1 MLSELQKTILKKS
14 VQIRLKNEE
23 DVTEVFKSY
32 KNITEDEKKSILSEC
47 SISYDLTLDEVKNKK
62 IKDFSSTCKQNIE
75 NGVTISIDGQDEHF
89 SYSIENGDQG
99 NIDDI
104 FSLAISTGL
113 SQPYHCDGGN
123 CKLYTVQQISELY
136 VACKILKAKE
146 TTYFNQ
152 IKQYITDL
160 EDKETIEAITYG
172 QELTGTYLS
181 NYNAMMEQSQAIIQ
195 ALSASGLNLTEGT
208 ETENE

>member
-23 DVTEVFKSY
+23 DVTEIFKSY

>member
-104 FSLAISTGL
+104 FSLAVSTGL

-152 IKQYITDL
+152 IKQYIIDL
-160 EDKETIEAITYG
+160 EDKETIESITYG

>member
-104 FSLAISTGL
+104 FSLAVSTGL

-160 EDKETIEAITYG
+160 EDKETIKAITYG

-195 ALSASGLNLTEGT
+195 ALSASGLNLTKGT
-208 ETENE
+208 ETESE

>member
-23 DVTEVFKSY
+23 DVTEIFKSY

-104 FSLAISTGL
+104 FSLAVSTGL

-160 EDKETIEAITYG
+160 EDKETIKAITYG

-195 ALSASGLNLTEGT
+195 ALSASGLNLTKGT
-208 ETENE
+208 ETESE